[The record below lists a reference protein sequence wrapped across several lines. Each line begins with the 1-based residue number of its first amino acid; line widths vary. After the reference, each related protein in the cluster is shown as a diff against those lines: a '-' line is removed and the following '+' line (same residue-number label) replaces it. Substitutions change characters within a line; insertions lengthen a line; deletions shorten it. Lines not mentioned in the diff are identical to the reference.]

1 MTDLNQQIQADRLQA
16 ASSVIMGANSVIKAR
31 EVTLGNNVR
40 IGDNVEII
48 CDRLE
53 LGDDCSIGSGSVAL
67 CPEIVFEKGCSIGK
81 SLQAELNDHLR
92 LGRHS
97 RVGNRVSLAGRG
109 VKCGDFLNLNSDVV
123 VGGGGV
129 QGPRSYLEIGARSLI
144 VDKAFINIAE
154 PITIGDSTGISFGAA
169 LVTHHAWD
177 PVWGGFPCKFGPIRI
192 GNFCAVS
199 FNVVVLP
206 NVTIGDYSTIGA
218 CALVDRDVP
227 PRSLA
232 CGVPARVVKGD
243 GKYLVPL
250 DRGQI
255 DTLIGSILSDY
266 VATLEPKDV
275 RVIKDRLSA
284 EQYVTLQFQK
294 RSHTIAYTTETGQSK
309 FPGTPDITLAY
320 GEPPQES
327 RGKCHFNLREE
338 TTTGDLSEI
347 GDDLRDYLRRRG
359 IRIFTGNPFR
369 GLPLANLKRLKE
381 RRGAHD

>member
-1 MTDLNQQIQADRLQA
+1 MSEINQQIQADRVSA
-16 ASSVIMGANSVIKAR
+16 GSSVTMGAKSVIKAR
-31 EVTLGNNVR
+31 EVTLGENVR

-53 LGDDCSIGSGSVAL
+53 LGDNCSIGAGSTLL
-67 CPEIVFEKGCSIGK
+67 CPEIQIERETSIGK

-92 LGRHS
+92 LGKHS
-97 RVGNRVSLAGRG
+97 RVGSRVSLAGRG
-109 VKCGDFLNLNSDVV
+109 VKCGEFLNLNSDVV

-177 PVWGGFPCKFGPIRI
+177 PVWGGFPCKFGPIRV

-199 FNVVVLP
+199 FNVVILP

-250 DRGQI
+250 DRPRI
-255 DTLIGSILSDY
+255 DALIGSILSDY
-266 VATLEPKDV
+266 VATLEPKEV
-275 RVIKDRLSA
+275 RISDNQLAAK
-284 EQYVTLQFQK
+284 QYVTLTFQGGE
-294 RSHTIAYTTETGQSK
+294 HTIGYSTETQHSK
-309 FPGTPDITLAY
+309 FPGKADITVTY
-320 GEPPQES
+320 GALPPES
-327 RGKCHFNLREE
+327 RGKCHFDLCEE
-338 TTTGDLSEI
+338 TITGDMTRVGE
-347 GDDLRDYLRRRG
+347 DLRDYLRRRG
-359 IRIFTGNPFR
+359 IRIFTGNPFHNI
-369 GLPLANLKRLKE
+369 PLANLKRLRE
-381 RRGAHD
+381 RRQAG